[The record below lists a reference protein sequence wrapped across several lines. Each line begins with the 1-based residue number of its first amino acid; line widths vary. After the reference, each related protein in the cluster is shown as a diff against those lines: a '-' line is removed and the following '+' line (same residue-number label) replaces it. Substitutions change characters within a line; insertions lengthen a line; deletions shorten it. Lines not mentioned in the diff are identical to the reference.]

1 MNKLLG
7 LFAVTMLTSAV
18 PDTASA
24 QCGSMCMRLVKEN
37 GEVGGHGCATAL
49 NNDACV
55 ATVSR
60 CTVSRCVNA
69 LLTTPEGRVVGEL
82 ACSASESPTSRI
94 ASALSRIRT
103 QLAMLTLQARVAG
116 GVLPVDRSEVS

>member
-1 MNKLLG
+1 MMKKLLG
-7 LFAVTMLTSAV
+7 MLVVTLLASAV

-55 ATVSR
+55 ATVAR
-60 CTVSRCVNA
+60 CTVSRCMNA

-82 ACSASESPTSRI
+82 ACSASQSR
-94 ASALSRIRT
+94 ASRVAAVLSRIHAQISLVTMPARMEGPIAD
-103 QLAMLTLQARVAG
+103 LGQAGA
-116 GVLPVDRSEVS
+116 